1 MINAIISVKNKNF
14 FFFFGLLL
22 SGVMEKTN
30 SKSQQK
36 FSYRLNVGLKQK
48 CYPLDPVSKWVR
60 VMWCGG
66 YEHHFC
72 FGVTCRFCVP
82 VACCSRRNKCQEW
95 QPCVLLARKV
105 NHLLCV
111 CYRCSTRLASPEKWG
126 RESRYLSP
134 HSSFPSVRG
143 TKSTDRTSFPVLILP
158 FIPFFLLRQP
168 AIWTRSEDCTCLC
181 LCEA

>member
-14 FFFFGLLL
+14 IFFFGLLL

-30 SKSQQK
+30 SKSQQT

-143 TKSTDRTSFPVLILP
+143 TKSTDRTSFPVLILS
-158 FIPFFLLRQP
+158 FIPFFY
-168 AIWTRSEDCTCLC
+168 
-181 LCEA
+181 